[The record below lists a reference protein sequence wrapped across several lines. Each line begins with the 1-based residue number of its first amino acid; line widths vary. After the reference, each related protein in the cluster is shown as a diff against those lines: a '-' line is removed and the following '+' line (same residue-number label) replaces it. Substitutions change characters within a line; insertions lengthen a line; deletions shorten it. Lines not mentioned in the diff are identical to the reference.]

1 MNSCQAYSNPQ
12 DDGVDRDY
20 NTFEKFFK
28 KVLAFLKT
36 FMYNTAC
43 RHDIGLSPSGKAL
56 DSDSSISGVRIPQAQ
71 LETSRSH
78 TGGFFVR
85 VAMKID
91 VERQQSY
98 LH

>member
-1 MNSCQAYSNPQ
+1 MTI
-12 DDGVDRDY
+12 D
-20 NTFEKFFK
+20 FFK

-56 DSDSSISGVRIPQAQ
+56 DSDSSTSGVRIPQAQ

-78 TGGFFVR
+78 TRGFFVR
-85 VAMKID
+85 VAMRID
-91 VERQQSY
+91 VERQQPY

>member
-1 MNSCQAYSNPQ
+1 
-12 DDGVDRDY
+12 
-20 NTFEKFFK
+20 
-28 KVLAFLKT
+28 
-36 FMYNTAC
+36 MYNTAC

-85 VAMKID
+85 VDAVFM
-91 VERQQSY
+91 ERKAACDIYNTMQPKVLY
-98 LH
+98 G

>member
-1 MNSCQAYSNPQ
+1 M
-12 DDGVDRDY
+12 
-20 NTFEKFFK
+20 
-28 KVLAFLKT
+28 LAFLKT

-78 TGGFFVR
+78 TGGFFCASSDENRCRKATVIL
-85 VAMKID
+85 ALK
-91 VERQQSY
+91 
-98 LH
+98 LL

>member
-1 MNSCQAYSNPQ
+1 
-12 DDGVDRDY
+12 
-20 NTFEKFFK
+20 
-28 KVLAFLKT
+28 
-36 FMYNTAC
+36 MYNTAC

-85 VAMKID
+85 VAMRMEQREFD
-91 VERQQSY
+91 VCLHTIRFMLEHPRSTATMSERSSDI
-98 LH
+98 